1 MRPVAFS
8 FALLALSAVL
18 RAQGDRGV
26 AAAWDVAA
34 NMGAL
39 QEDVRKIEPLLRR
52 VDTPHWIQ
60 RGAPEAY
67 ARQLASS
74 QTAVQQLVASADKLA
89 RSPEQLTAALDTFF
103 ELERMELL
111 LNSLREGVR
120 KWQSDDLA
128 NEFTRVLGANI
139 LHRDRLR
146 QHIRDV
152 AATRETEYKVANE
165 EAQRCRGM
173 LLRQTP
179 PPPERK
185 PAVRSRS
192 QRRQE

>member
-1 MRPVAFS
+1 
-8 FALLALSAVL
+8 
-18 RAQGDRGV
+18 
-26 AAAWDVAA
+26 
-34 NMGAL
+34 MGAL

-52 VDTPHWIQ
+52 VDTPHWIS

-74 QTAVQQLVASADKLA
+74 QSAVQQLVAAADKLA
-89 RSPEQLTAALDTFF
+89 RNSEQLTLAIEAFF

-120 KWQSDDLA
+120 KWQSHELA
-128 NEFTRVLGANI
+128 NEFTMVLGANI

-146 QHIRDV
+146 QHIRDLAV
-152 AATRETEYKVANE
+152 ARESEYRTANE
-165 EAQRCRGM
+165 EVQRCRGM

-179 PPPERK
+179 PPVSK
-185 PAVRSRS
+185 PARSRS
-192 QRRQE
+192 RRVRD

>member
-1 MRPVAFS
+1 MRAVPFFFTLFAVCGVAC
-8 FALLALSAVL
+8 
-18 RAQGDRGV
+18 AQGQPSV
-26 AAAWDVAA
+26 APVWDVAA
-34 NMGAL
+34 NMGAM

-52 VDTPHWIQ
+52 VDTPHWIS

-74 QTAVQQLVASADKLA
+74 QAAVQQLVASADKLA
-89 RSPEQLTAALDTFF
+89 RNPEQLSVALETFF

-120 KWQSDDLA
+120 KWQSEDLA
-128 NEFTRVLGANI
+128 NQFTQVLGANI

-152 AATRETEYKVANE
+152 AAAREAEYRIANE
-165 EAQRCRGM
+165 EVQRCRGM
-173 LLRQTP
+173 LLKQTP
-179 PPPERK
+179 QSETK
-185 PAVRSRS
+185 PARSRN
-192 QRRQE
+192 QRRRE

>member
-1 MRPVAFS
+1 VVRTVL
-8 FALLALSAVL
+8 FALILLSAAGFSL
-18 RAQGDRGV
+18 RAQGQSGV

-52 VDTPHWIQ
+52 VDTPYWIK

-74 QTAVQQLVASADKLA
+74 QAAVQQLVAAADNLA
-89 RSPEQLTAALDTFF
+89 RNSEQLTLALDAFF

-120 KWQSDDLA
+120 KYQSEELA
-128 NEFTRVLGANI
+128 NQFTQVLGANI

-146 QHIRDV
+146 QHIRDL
-152 AATRETEYKVANE
+152 ANAREAEYRTANE
-165 EAQRCRGM
+165 EVQRCRGM
-173 LLRQTP
+173 LLKQTP
-179 PPPERK
+179 PPVSK
-185 PAVRSRS
+185 PARTRSRS
-192 QRRQE
+192 QR

>member
-1 MRPVAFS
+1 
-8 FALLALSAVL
+8 
-18 RAQGDRGV
+18 
-26 AAAWDVAA
+26 
-34 NMGAL
+34 MGAL
-39 QEDVRKIEPLLRR
+39 QEGVRRIEPLLRR
-52 VDTPHWIQ
+52 VDTPHWLS

-74 QTAVQQLVASADKLA
+74 QAAVQQLVSAADKLA
-89 RSPEQLTAALDTFF
+89 RNPEQLTVALETFF

-128 NEFTRVLGANI
+128 NQFTQVLGANI

-146 QHIRDV
+146 QHIREV
-152 AATRETEYKVANE
+152 AAAREAEYRTANE
-165 EAQRCRGM
+165 EVQRCRGM

-179 PPPERK
+179 QQETK
-185 PAVRSRS
+185 PARSRS
-192 QRRQE
+192 QRHRE

>member
-1 MRPVAFS
+1 MRAVVFAFTLS
-8 FALLALSAVL
+8 VMSQALQ
-18 RAQGDRGV
+18 AQGEPGV

-34 NMGAL
+34 NMGAM

-52 VDTPHWIQ
+52 VDTPHWLS

-74 QTAVQQLVASADKLA
+74 QEAVQQLVAAADKLA
-89 RSPEQLTAALDTFF
+89 RNPEQLTVALETFF

-120 KWQSDDLA
+120 KWQSQDLA
-128 NEFTRVLGANI
+128 NQFTQVLGANI

-146 QHIRDV
+146 QHIRDI
-152 AATRETEYKVANE
+152 AATRETEYRTANE
-165 EAQRCRGM
+165 EVQRCRGM
-173 LLRQTP
+173 LLKQTAQ
-179 PPPERK
+179 PEAK
-185 PAVRSRS
+185 PVRSRG
-192 QRRQE
+192 RRPRQ

>member
-1 MRPVAFS
+1 MRAAVIVIT
-8 FALLALSAVL
+8 LSALAGVL
-18 RAQGDRGV
+18 RAQGQAGV

-52 VDTPHWIQ
+52 VDTPHWIS

-74 QTAVQQLVASADKLA
+74 QSAVQQLVASADNLA
-89 RSPEQLTAALDTFF
+89 RNPEQLSTALDAFF

-120 KWQSDDLA
+120 KWQSQDLA
-128 NEFTRVLGANI
+128 NQFTQVLGANI

-146 QHIRDV
+146 QHIRDLT
-152 AATRETEYKVANE
+152 ASREAEYKTANE
-165 EAQRCRGM
+165 EAQRCRGI
-173 LLRQTP
+173 LLKQT

-185 PAVRSRS
+185 PVPSRSRRT
-192 QRRQE
+192 QR

>member
-1 MRPVAFS
+1 MRAAVFVFTL
-8 FALLALSAVL
+8 FAVGGVL
-18 RAQGDRGV
+18 RSQGQPSV

-52 VDTPHWIQ
+52 VDTPHWLS

-74 QTAVQQLVASADKLA
+74 QSAVQQLVAAADKLA
-89 RSPEQLTAALDTFF
+89 QNPEQLTVALETFF

-128 NEFTRVLGANI
+128 NQFTQVLGANI

-152 AATRETEYKVANE
+152 AAARETEYRTANE
-165 EAQRCRGM
+165 EVQRCRGM

-179 PPPERK
+179 HPEAK
-185 PAVRSRS
+185 PVRTRS
-192 QRRQE
+192 QRRQP